1 MAAADRPRV
10 FLDTNVLVSALYS
23 AAGPPAAILRLHV
36 DERITIVVSQL
47 VVEELVRAIHR
58 KLPDALPL
66 LRELLLN
73 TPPEVVPDP
82 SADEIQRLAPGVN
95 RSDAP
100 VLAAAV
106 NAGADYLAS
115 GDATFLREARRLE
128 VTVALVTPRELL
140 GRLQSES

>member
-23 AAGPPAAILRLHV
+23 ADGPPGAILRLHV

-47 VVEELVRAIHR
+47 VVDELIRAIRR
-58 KLPDALPL
+58 KFPDALPL
-66 LRELLLN
+66 LREFLLN

-82 SADEIQRLAPGVN
+82 TGEEIQTFAGGVN

-100 VLAAAV
+100 LLAAAV
-106 NAGADYLAS
+106 MAGVDYLAT
-115 GDATFLREARRLE
+115 GDSAFLREARRLK
-128 VTVALVTPRELL
+128 TSVALVTPRELL
-140 GRLQSES
+140 GRLQSGS

>member
-23 AAGPPAAILRLHV
+23 ADGPPGAILRLHV

-47 VVEELVRAIHR
+47 VVDELVRAIHR
-58 KLPDALPL
+58 KLPDALPP

-82 SADEIQRLAPGVN
+82 TAEEIQTFAHGVN

-100 VLAAAV
+100 LLAAAV
-106 NAGADYLAS
+106 NAGADYLVS
-115 GDATFLREARRLE
+115 GDVAFLREARRLE
-128 VTVALVTPRELL
+128 TGVALVTPRELL
-140 GRLQSES
+140 ARLQPGS

>member
-23 AAGPPAAILRLHV
+23 AGGPPAAILRLHV
-36 DERITIVVSQL
+36 EDRITIVVSQL
-47 VVEELVRAIHR
+47 VVEELIRAIHR

-66 LRELLLN
+66 LREFLLN

-82 SADEIQRLAPGVN
+82 SADEIQRFAPDVN

-106 NAGADYLAS
+106 NADADYLVS
-115 GDATFLREARRLE
+115 GDVAFLREARRLE
-128 VTVALVTPRELL
+128 ITVALVTPRELL
-140 GRLQSES
+140 GRLQSGR

>member
-10 FLDTNVLVSALYS
+10 FLDTNVLVSALHS
-23 AAGPPAAILRLHV
+23 AGGPPAAILRLHI
-36 DERITIVVSQL
+36 DDRIAIVVSQL
-47 VVEELVRAIHR
+47 VVEELIRAVHR

-82 SADEIQRLAPGVN
+82 SADEIQRSAPGVN

-106 NAGADYLAS
+106 NAAADYLVS
-115 GDATFLREARRLE
+115 GDAAFLREARRLE
-128 VTVALVTPRELL
+128 IAVALVTPRELL
-140 GRLQSES
+140 GRLQPGS

>member
-10 FLDTNVLVSALYS
+10 FLDANVLVSALSS
-23 AAGPPAAILRLHV
+23 ADGPPGAILRLHV

-47 VVEELVRAIHR
+47 VVDELIRAIRR
-58 KLPDALPL
+58 KFPDALPL
-66 LRELLLN
+66 LREFLLN

-82 SADEIQRLAPGVN
+82 SADEIQKFASGVN

-106 NAGADYLAS
+106 MAGVDYLAT
-115 GDATFLREARRLE
+115 GDSAFLRQARRL
-128 VTVALVTPRELL
+128 TNRRAL
-140 GRLQSES
+140 G

>member
-23 AAGPPAAILRLHV
+23 AGGPPAAILRLHV
-36 DERITIVVSQL
+36 EDQITIVVSQL

-82 SADEIQRLAPGVN
+82 TPEEIQTFAHGVN

-100 VLAAAV
+100 LLAAAV
-106 NAGADYLAS
+106 IAGADYLVS
-115 GDATFLREARRLE
+115 GDVAFLREARRLE
-128 VTVALVTPRELL
+128 VAVTLVTPRELL
-140 GRLQSES
+140 GRLQSGS

>member
-23 AAGPPAAILRLHV
+23 ADGPPGAILRLHV

-47 VVEELVRAIHR
+47 VVDELIRAIHR
-58 KLPDALPL
+58 KLPDVLPP

-82 SADEIQRLAPGVN
+82 TAGEIQTFAHGVN

-100 VLAAAV
+100 LLAAAV
-106 NAGADYLAS
+106 IAGVDYLVS
-115 GDATFLREARRLE
+115 GDAAFLREARRLE
-128 VTVALVTPRELL
+128 TSVALVTPRELL
-140 GRLQSES
+140 GRLQSGS

>member
-1 MAAADRPRV
+1 MAARDRPRV

-23 AAGPPAAILRLHV
+23 ADGPPATILRLHV
-36 DERITIVVSQL
+36 EDRITIVVSQL
-47 VVEELVRAIHR
+47 VVEELVRAIQR

-95 RSDAP
+95 RSGAP

-106 NAGADYLAS
+106 NAGADYLVS
-115 GDATFLREARRLE
+115 GDAAFLREARRLE

>member
-1 MAAADRPRV
+1 MTAADRPRV

-23 AAGPPAAILRLHV
+23 ADGPPAAILRLHV

-47 VVEELVRAIHR
+47 VVEELIRAIRR
-58 KLPDALPL
+58 KLPDALPP
-66 LRELLLN
+66 LREFLLT

-82 SADEIQRLAPGVN
+82 SGDEIQRFAPAVN

-106 NAGADYLAS
+106 NADADYLVS
-115 GDATFLREARRLE
+115 GDVAFLREARRLE
-128 VTVALVTPRELL
+128 NSVALVAPREFL
-140 GRLQSES
+140 GRLKSGS

>member
-10 FLDTNVLVSALYS
+10 FLDTNVLVSGLYS
-23 AAGPPAAILRLHV
+23 VTAPPGAILRLHA

-47 VVEELVRAIHR
+47 VVDELIRAINR

-82 SADEIQRLAPGVN
+82 TPEEIQTFARGVN

-100 VLAAAV
+100 LLAAAV
-106 NAGADYLAS
+106 IAGVDYLVR
-115 GDATFLREARRLE
+115 GDAAILRQARRLE
-128 VTVALVTPRELL
+128 TGVPLATPRELL
-140 GRLQSES
+140 AHLQPGS

>member
-23 AAGPPAAILRLHV
+23 ADGPPGAILRLHV

-47 VVEELVRAIHR
+47 VVDELIRAIRR
-58 KLPDALPL
+58 KFPDALPL
-66 LRELLLN
+66 LREFLLN

-82 SADEIQRLAPGVN
+82 SADEIQRFAPGVN

-100 VLAAAV
+100 LLTAAV
-106 NAGADYLAS
+106 IAGADYLVS
-115 GDATFLREARRLE
+115 GDVAFMREARRLE
-128 VTVALVTPRELL
+128 TSVALVTPRELL
-140 GRLQSES
+140 GRLQSGS

>member
-23 AAGPPAAILRLHV
+23 AGGPPAAILRLHIE
-36 DERITIVVSQL
+36 DRITIVVSQL
-47 VVEELVRAIHR
+47 VVEELIRAVHR

-66 LRELLLN
+66 LRELLLS

-82 SADEIQRLAPGVN
+82 SADEIQRLAPGLN

-106 NAGADYLAS
+106 NAGADYLVS
-115 GDATFLREARRLE
+115 GDAAFLREARRLE
-128 VTVALVTPRELL
+128 TAVALVTPRELL
-140 GRLQSES
+140 GRLQAGR

>member
-23 AAGPPAAILRLHV
+23 ADGPPAAILRLHV

-47 VVEELVRAIHR
+47 VVEELIRAIRR
-58 KLPDALPL
+58 KFPDALPP
-66 LRELLLN
+66 LREFLLT

-82 SADEIQRLAPGVN
+82 SGDEIQRFAPAVN

-106 NAGADYLAS
+106 NADADYLVS
-115 GDATFLREARRLE
+115 GDVAFLREARRLE
-128 VTVALVTPRELL
+128 NSVALVTPREFL
-140 GRLQSES
+140 GRLKSGS

>member
-23 AAGPPAAILRLHV
+23 AGGPPGAILRLHV

-47 VVEELVRAIHR
+47 VVDELIRAIHR
-58 KLPDALPL
+58 KLPDALPH
-66 LRELLLN
+66 LREFLLN

-82 SADEIQRLAPGVN
+82 TAEEIQTFARSVN

-100 VLAAAV
+100 VLTAAV
-106 NAGADYLAS
+106 NAGADYLVS
-115 GDATFLREARRLE
+115 GDVAFLREARRLE
-128 VTVALVTPRELL
+128 TGVALLTPRELL
-140 GRLQSES
+140 SRLQSGS

>member
-10 FLDTNVLVSALYS
+10 FLDTNVLVSGLYS
-23 AAGPPAAILRLHV
+23 VTAPPGAILRLHA

-47 VVEELVRAIHR
+47 VVDELIRAIRR

-66 LRELLLN
+66 LREFLLN

-82 SADEIQRLAPGVN
+82 TGEEIQTFAGGVN

-100 VLAAAV
+100 LLAAAV
-106 NAGADYLAS
+106 MAGVDYLAT
-115 GDATFLREARRLE
+115 GDSAFLREARRLK
-128 VTVALVTPRELL
+128 TSVALVTPRELL
-140 GRLQSES
+140 GRLQSGS